1 MRAEE
6 SPSIVRMQREARR
19 LDLASSIP
27 RHVLA
32 PILYDVVARQ
42 GDDAIVVIC
51 PEEGADGRPSLPSPS
66 AAIPLELST
75 AMVAVVRRALLDE
88 ALGHAVGALSERRTG
103 HVPFVVIDRHGTT
116 VIFLELGPILTAPG
130 GSA

>member
-6 SPSIVRMQREARR
+6 RPSIVRMKREARR

-32 PILYDVVARQ
+32 PMLYDVVARQ
-42 GDDAIVVIC
+42 SDDAIVVIDAA
-51 PEEGADGRPSLPSPS
+51 ERPSVLPPD
-66 AAIPLELST
+66 LST
-75 AMVAVVRRALLDE
+75 AMVAVVRRPLLDE
-88 ALGHAVGALSERRTG
+88 ALGHAVCALSQRRNG

-116 VIFLELGPILTAPG
+116 VVFLELGPIVTAPG

>member
-6 SPSIVRMQREARR
+6 RPSIVRMKREARR

-32 PILYDVVARQ
+32 PMLYDVVARR
-42 GDDAIVVIC
+42 GDDAIVVIDAA
-51 PEEGADGRPSLPSPS
+51 ERPSVLPVD
-66 AAIPLELST
+66 LSN
-75 AMVAVVRRALLDE
+75 AMVAVVRRPLLDE
-88 ALGHAVGALSERRTG
+88 ALGHAVRALSQPRSG
-103 HVPFVVIDRHGTT
+103 QVPFVVIDRHGTT
-116 VIFLELGPILTAPG
+116 VVFLELGPIVTAPG